1 MTSREDVYHDAGKA
15 LELAQLLETEIGTAL
30 LALDALETKSFV
42 RPDAD
47 AYRRLLDAIDKQTL
61 GRSLTKIRKQLDL
74 TENLEVLFTEALN
87 ARNFLA
93 HRFFP
98 HHGLAIFESDGC
110 AAMAQHIQDLR
121 SKLWPAY
128 TTAQNIAGILVSSVA
143 LLHKAQTGKGA

>member
-30 LALDALETKSFV
+30 LALDALEKKSFI
-42 RPDAD
+42 RQDAD

-61 GRSLTKIRKQLDL
+61 GRSLDKIRKQLNL
-74 TENLEVLFTEALN
+74 TENLEVLFTEALD

-98 HHGLAIFESDGC
+98 HHGLAILESGGC
-110 AAMAQHIQDLR
+110 TAMALHIQDLR
-121 SKLWPAY
+121 SKLLPAY
-128 TTAQNIAGILVSSVA
+128 NTAQNIASILVSSVA
-143 LLHKAQTGKGA
+143 LLHKVHAGKGA